1 MKSDLYVTGKPAADR
16 LLRNDGTALL
26 IGMLLD
32 QQVPMEWAFTGPF
45 TISERLGHL
54 EPSRIAAMDI
64 DQFVAMCCEKPAIH
78 RFPASMARRIHELCA
93 MIAADY
99 RDDGANVWRGV
110 ADARELFARLRKFPG
125 FGDEKARIFV
135 ALLAKRFGVAPEIL
149 VTGGAGYI
157 GSHTAHLLAELGR
170 DVVVLD
176 TLERGYRDAVGDL
189 DLVIGDIADDRVVA
203 KTCRKYDV
211 DSVIHFA
218 AYKAVG
224 ESVSQPLKYY
234 KNNVSGTI
242 ALVET
247 LIANGVN
254 RIVFSSSAAVY
265 GTPDSSPVNED
276 APLRPQ
282 SPYAQSKADVE
293 HFLRSC
299 DATGLRSV
307 CLRYFNAAGAHDSG
321 DFGDDYPTPD
331 GTCVRDY
338 VHVADLADAHV
349 KALDYLA
356 TGGTSLVCNVGTG
369 QGTSVRQLV
378 EVTESVTSRS
388 VPHAIGPR
396 RAGDPASVYADPT
409 LIRA

>member
-1 MKSDLYVTGKPAADR
+1 MT
-16 LLRNDGTALL
+16 
-26 IGMLLD
+26 
-32 QQVPMEWAFTGPF
+32 
-45 TISERLGHL
+45 
-54 EPSRIAAMDI
+54 
-64 DQFVAMCCEKPAIH
+64 
-78 RFPASMARRIHELCA
+78 
-93 MIAADY
+93 
-99 RDDGANVWRGV
+99 
-110 ADARELFARLRKFPG
+110 
-125 FGDEKARIFV
+125 
-135 ALLAKRFGVAPEIL
+135 IL

-247 LIANGVN
+247 LMANGVN

-321 DFGDDYPTPD
+321 DLGEDF
-331 GTCVRDY
+331 
-338 VHVADLADAHV
+338 
-349 KALDYLA
+349 
-356 TGGTSLVCNVGTG
+356 SL
-369 QGTSVRQLV
+369 
-378 EVTESVTSRS
+378 
-388 VPHAIGPR
+388 
-396 RAGDPASVYADPT
+396 
-409 LIRA
+409 

>member
-1 MKSDLYVTGKPAADR
+1 MT
-16 LLRNDGTALL
+16 
-26 IGMLLD
+26 
-32 QQVPMEWAFTGPF
+32 
-45 TISERLGHL
+45 
-54 EPSRIAAMDI
+54 
-64 DQFVAMCCEKPAIH
+64 
-78 RFPASMARRIHELCA
+78 
-93 MIAADY
+93 
-99 RDDGANVWRGV
+99 
-110 ADARELFARLRKFPG
+110 
-125 FGDEKARIFV
+125 
-135 ALLAKRFGVAPEIL
+135 IL

-224 ESVSQPLKYY
+224 ESMSQPLKYY

-321 DFGDDYPTPD
+321 DLGEDFSLTTNLVPVVMRVLFGSQARLDIFGDDYPTPD

-378 EVTESVTSRS
+378 EVAESVTSRS

-409 LIRA
+409 LIRAVLGWRATRDLREIITSAYRWHQRHPDGFKR